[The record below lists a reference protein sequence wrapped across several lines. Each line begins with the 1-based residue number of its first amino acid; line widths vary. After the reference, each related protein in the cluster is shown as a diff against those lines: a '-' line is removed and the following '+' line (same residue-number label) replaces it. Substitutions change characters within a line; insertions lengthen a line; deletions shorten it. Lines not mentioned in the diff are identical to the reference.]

1 MERGGQFSPDGKWVA
16 YSSNRLGR
24 TEIYAQP
31 FPGPG
36 GVTSVSTAGG
46 TLPRWSN
53 DGKELF
59 YIALDD
65 WMMAVPILGSDGQS
79 MRLGAPARLF
89 PSRMAYR
96 NIEHTFLY
104 AVAND
109 GQRFLVEQINE
120 RGTATLTVVRDWQAA
135 KKATR

>member
-1 MERGGQFSPDGKWVA
+1 M
-16 YSSNRLGR
+16 
-24 TEIYAQP
+24 
-31 FPGPG
+31 
-36 GVTSVSTAGG
+36 STAGG
-46 TLPRWSN
+46 TQPRWRN

-65 WMMAVPILGSDGQS
+65 WMTAVPILGSDGQS
-79 MRLGAPARLF
+79 MRVGAPVRLF

-96 NIEHTFLY
+96 NIENSYLY

-109 GQRFLVEQINE
+109 GQRFLVEQTSE

-135 KKATR
+135 NKANK